1 VTAQVFTLDA
11 LWYGAL
17 RSQLIRIVVVR
28 DPRGRRRDEAFFCTD
43 LGQDPAFILQTYAAR
58 WTLEVTF
65 HDAKQHLGFGQ
76 AQNQAPQAVERTAPF
91 AGLVY
96 SLVLLWAA
104 AHLQQGGTLTWIVRP
119 WYRTK
124 SAVAFPDLLSALQHE
139 LWRARFSQ
147 PPIRAQRLQNLA
159 PVPHRSERRAA

>member
-1 VTAQVFTLDA
+1 M
-11 LWYGAL
+11 
-17 RSQLIRIVVVR
+17 RIAVVR

-43 LGQDPAFILQTYAAR
+43 LDRDAAFILETYSRR

-65 HDAKQHLGFGQ
+65 HDAKQHLGFGR
-76 AQNQAPQAVERTAPF
+76 AQNQAPQAVARTAPF

-104 AHLQQGGTLTWIVRP
+104 AHLQQGGTLGWIVRP

-124 SAVAFPDLLSALQHE
+124 TAVAFPDLLTALQQD
-139 LWRARFSQ
+139 LWMSRFSQ
-147 PPIRAQRLQNLA
+147 APVLAPRPQNPT
-159 PVPHRSERRAA
+159 PVPHRSQPLAA